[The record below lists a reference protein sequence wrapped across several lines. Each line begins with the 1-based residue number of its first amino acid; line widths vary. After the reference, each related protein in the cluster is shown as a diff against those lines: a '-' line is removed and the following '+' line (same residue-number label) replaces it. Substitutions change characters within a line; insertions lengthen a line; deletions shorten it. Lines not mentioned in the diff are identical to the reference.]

1 MPVPFDPNYKLG
13 NINWGFMGKHIRAP
27 GYTAFD
33 YDKAFNKYRN
43 ALGESPYAPLL
54 KKYSGWAQNPLAPWK
69 GIGQGTSGAFWDTYV
84 AHPDDP
90 EVKDYMA
97 HVLSGQRRSLM
108 DYVRQ
113 ASKVGIP
120 SRGYG
125 VAGAAPLNAALYK
138 QAMDRLAAGYESR
151 FKEAMDYNKYVQGQ
165 LYEQQRDYARDYSN
179 TALQLLG
186 YLNNLAGGQASWQQS
201 LGNAMRQDYQRDI
214 DFWRELPI
222 REAQWEHQMKQMA
235 LQDRQARDEYNRRQ
249 LAHRNVSNFL
259 HSLHGGLFDKW
270 KAVPTAR
277 WYATQIGTPL
287 PYAQTL
293 GAPLR

>member
-1 MPVPFDPNYKLG
+1 
-13 NINWGFMGKHIRAP
+13 MGKHIRAP

-33 YDKAFNKYRN
+33 YNKAYNKYRN

-54 KKYSGWAQNPLAPWK
+54 KQYRGWAQNPLTPYLRK
-69 GIGQGTSGAFWDTYV
+69 SQGGWGWGSGGYGTHV
-84 AHPDDP
+84 ARPDDP
-90 EVKDYMA
+90 EVRDYMA

-259 HSLHGGLFDKW
+259 HSLHGGLLDKW
-270 KAVPTAR
+270 KAVPPAR